1 MTYLSL
7 HFRFLLFF
15 LVFFS
20 FCYSSLAAED
30 TVSTVV
36 ESNRLPLIKQRG
48 ELIVGVKSDY
58 PPWAYYDKKGQL
70 KGLEID
76 LAQDIADR
84 LNVALRLQVVT
95 SSNRISQL
103 EQGAVDVVIATMG
116 DTKKRRHQTGI
127 LEPSY
132 YSSGA
137 TIVVPEKS
145 TLRSWSELYGRS
157 VCLTKN
163 AYFNRDLIERFLLKA
178 QEYEGTRDNMAA
190 LKFGKCTGWIYDD
203 TALTRLL
210 QDERWH
216 GFKTPLPAILINPW
230 AIAVKKSEQYSEL
243 GMTISDAIIDWHR
256 TGKILLLEE
265 KWGIGHSQFIIEQN
279 KQWTKKTDDG
289 KFLCQRKSDNR
300 LPTQCLSRKSI
311 GAADALKDN
320 VLSHWG
326 IDFPPIYDDYS
337 LHTLLKGI
345 GLTLILSI
353 GAIIGSLLFGVLAG
367 IGLHKLPPPIA
378 WLMSRVNDVF
388 RMTPPLLNLYI
399 IFFGLGGLFALHYD
413 IHFDAITVALI
424 VFSLYAG
431 ASNASL
437 IAQALSA
444 EEQLL
449 PNTTIK
455 QRLPAAFLHA
465 YEGIN
470 ANAVNIVKAVG
481 IASVI
486 AVPEIISASN
496 KIIAEYGSKLEMMTF
511 LLVFYFMIVYLFI
524 FLLQR
529 LKRAI
534 LFKGNIHQET
544 LGEKIKQAASNE

>member
-1 MTYLSL
+1 MKDLSSY
-7 HFRFLLFF
+7 FRFPLFF
-15 LVFFS
+15 LILLS
-20 FCYSSLAAED
+20 LCYSSVISANTTIESSRLA
-30 TVSTVV
+30 
-36 ESNRLPLIKQRG
+36 LIKQRG
-48 ELIVGVKSDY
+48 ELVVGVKSDY
-58 PPWAYYDKKGQL
+58 PPWAYYDEKGQL
-70 KGLEID
+70 TGLEID

-95 SSNRISQL
+95 SSNRITQL
-103 EQGAVDVVIATMG
+103 EQGAIDIVIATMG
-116 DTKKRRHQTGI
+116 DTKKRRRQTGI

-137 TIVVPEKS
+137 TIVVPEES
-145 TLRSWSELYGRS
+145 TLHSWSELYGRS

-163 AYFNRDLIERFLLKA
+163 AYFNRDLTERFLLKA

-210 QDERWH
+210 QDTRWQN
-216 GFKTPLPAILINPW
+216 FKTPLPAILINPW

-243 GMTISDAIIDWHR
+243 GIMVSDAIIDWHR
-256 TGKILLLEE
+256 TGKILALEE
-265 KWGIGHSQFIIEQN
+265 KWDIGHSQFIIEQN
-279 KQWTKKTDDG
+279 KKWTKKTDSG
-289 KFLCQRKSDNR
+289 QYHCQRKADNR

-311 GAADALKDN
+311 AAADALKDN
-320 VLSHWG
+320 FLSNWG
-326 IDFPPIYDDYS
+326 IDFPPIYDSYS

-345 GLTLILSI
+345 GLTLLLSV
-353 GAIIGSLLFGVLAG
+353 GAIIGSLLFGVAAG
-367 IGLHKLPPPIA
+367 IGLHKLPSPIA
-378 WLMSRVNDVF
+378 WLMSRVNDIF

-399 IFFGLGGLFALHYD
+399 IFFGLGGLFALHYG
-413 IHFDAITVALI
+413 IRFDAIIVALI

-437 IAQALSA
+437 ISQALNA
-444 EEQLL
+444 EKHLF
-449 PNTTIK
+449 PNTTIR
-455 QRLPAAFLHA
+455 QRLPAAFQHA

-529 LKRAI
+529 LKRAV
-534 LFKGNIHQET
+534 LFNHKTNHET
-544 LGEKIKQAASNE
+544 SNALTKQAVSHE